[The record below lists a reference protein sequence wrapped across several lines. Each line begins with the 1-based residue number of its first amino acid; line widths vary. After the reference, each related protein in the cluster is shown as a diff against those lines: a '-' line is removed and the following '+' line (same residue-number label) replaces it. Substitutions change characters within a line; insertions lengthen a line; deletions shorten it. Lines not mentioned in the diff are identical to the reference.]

1 MSAPSFAALVS
12 PWWSPSLSFWGRQK
26 SKGAVK
32 GKIVLA
38 WEKHVPAHTDILHSS
53 SRFVKIFLPRI
64 FPEIE
69 KTNTWKNSNNCW
81 SLPACKSHSEVSVGS
96 KETLTVDSTDEHSS
110 NRDQT
115 QAGDG
120 DRAFSVF
127 QSLWLKHYVWIV
139 HSLQC
144 TKWHSCLCKCFFI
157 KENTI

>member
-1 MSAPSFAALVS
+1 MDIWTAFSPAAVFWRALWVPRPSQHLCRRDDLLRFHFEEDKS
-12 PWWSPSLSFWGRQK
+12 QK
-26 SKGAVK
+26 EFDLRSRKGENCV
-32 GKIVLA
+32 GM
-38 WEKHVPAHTDILHSS
+38 EKKNVPAHIDILHSS

-81 SLPACKSHSEVSVGS
+81 SLPACKSHSEVSVGG

-115 QAGDG
+115 QAADV

-127 QSLWLKHYVWIV
+127 QSLWLKH
-139 HSLQC
+139 
-144 TKWHSCLCKCFFI
+144 
-157 KENTI
+157 N